1 MAVLKRL
8 ATGIVALSGV
18 LCADANDTL
27 RTQAME
33 DVVVTTE
40 RSRTSNIYSTIP
52 VQSISGDDIRL
63 TGIQSLADAVKRFAG
78 TTVKDYG
85 GIGGMKTVS
94 VRNLGA
100 QHTAVSYDGIVV
112 SNTQAGQTD
121 IGRFSLDN
129 VSMLSIAIGQGS
141 DMLQSARH
149 YASAA
154 MMSITTEQPL
164 PGSKPS
170 LWRVGLSGGSWG
182 QISPKLRL
190 WQRLSNSSVLSVNAE
205 YMRADG
211 VYPYTLTNGMESTR
225 EKRNNSGI
233 NQWHAEGNMSTLFS
247 DSSKLDIKAY
257 YYRSSRGL
265 PGAVILYN
273 NQSKEHL
280 WDENLFAQA
289 IYKKRWSNLWQM
301 AVRAKY
307 THSWNRYED
316 YNIKYTN
323 GRKEELNKQDE
334 YYASSTLHWK
344 PLNGFSLSL
353 AEDVAFNKLH
363 TNVNGSPNPLR
374 FTSLTALAARL
385 RVGRL
390 TAEGNLVMTY
400 ATESLTE
407 SEKYSLKTPEDRKHL
422 SPSLSFSWRI
432 LPEEAL
438 YIRALYKSTF
448 RMPTFNDL
456 YYLQIG
462 NTSLRPEKAH
472 EYGIGLTWNSRRMGC
487 IGYIALTA
495 DGYYNDVTDKIVAFP
510 STYIW
515 KMANFGKAEIWGI
528 DATLASQID
537 LARKTSAVLSASLSW
552 QDAQD
557 KTPGSA
563 TYGSQLPYTAK
574 VSGGISAMLNTPWF
588 CIGYSASGQGKRYS
602 MAQNIR
608 EYRLKPYMEH
618 TISLSHEF
626 ACGSTSRL
634 RMQLSVNNLTDEQY
648 EIIKYYP
655 MPGRSVTASAT
666 MDF

>member
-1 MAVLKRL
+1 MIVVKRL
-8 ATGIVALSGV
+8 ATVIVALFCMTVVAAQDS
-18 LCADANDTL
+18 L
-27 RTQAME
+27 RTHTIE
-33 DVVVTTE
+33 DVVVTAE
-40 RSRTSNIYSTIP
+40 RSRTANVFSTIP
-52 VQSISGDDIRL
+52 VQSFSGDDIRL
-63 TGIQSLADAVKRFAG
+63 MGLQNLADAVKKFAG
-78 TTVKDYG
+78 TSVKDYG

-112 SNTQAGQTD
+112 SNTQAGQID

-129 VSMLSIAIGQGS
+129 VSLLSMAVGQSS

-154 MMSITTEQPL
+154 VMGISTAQPL
-164 PGSKPS
+164 PADKSS
-170 LWRVGLSGGSWG
+170 LLRIGLSGGSWG
-182 QISPKLRL
+182 QINPKVRL
-190 WQRLSNSSVLSVNAE
+190 WQRLSGSSVLSINAD

-211 VYPYTLTNGMESTR
+211 TYPCTVVNGLESTR
-225 EKRNNSGI
+225 ERRENSGI
-233 NQWHAEGNMSTLFS
+233 SQWHVEGNVNTSFS
-247 DSSKLDIKAY
+247 DSSRLDVKAY

-265 PGAVILYN
+265 PGSVILYN
-273 NQSKEHL
+273 NESNEHL

-289 IYKKRWSNLWQM
+289 IYNKRWNEQWQWV
-301 AVRAKY
+301 ARAKY
-307 THSWNRYED
+307 THSWNKYED

-323 GRKEELNKQDE
+323 GRKEELNSQDE
-334 YYASSTLHWK
+334 YYASATINWQ
-344 PLNGFSLSL
+344 PLRWLSMSL
-353 AEDVAFNKLH
+353 AEDAAFNKLR
-363 TNVNGSPNPLR
+363 TTVNGSPNPLR
-374 FTSLTALAARL
+374 FTSLTALAAKL
-385 RVGRL
+385 RIGRL
-390 TAEGNLVMTY
+390 TAEGNMVMTY

-407 SEKYSLKTPEDRKHL
+407 SEKYSLKTPDDRKHL
-422 SPSLSFSWRI
+422 SPSLSLSWRI

-472 EYGIGLTWNSRRMGC
+472 EYGIGITWNSRRTGC
-487 IGYIALTA
+487 LKYIALTA
-495 DGYYNDVTDKIVAFP
+495 DGYHNNVTDKIVAFP

-515 KMANFGKAEIWGI
+515 KMVNFGKVEIWGV
-528 DATLASQID
+528 DATVATEVDI
-537 LARKTSAVLSASLSW
+537 ARKTCAVLSASLSF

-574 VSGGISAMLNTPWF
+574 VSGGISLILNTPWLTV
-588 CIGYSASGQGKRYS
+588 GYSATGQGKRYS

-608 EYRLKPYMEH
+608 EYQLPAYMEH
-618 TISLSHEF
+618 SVSISRRFDLGNS
-626 ACGSTSRL
+626 SNINL
-634 RMQLSVNNLTDEQY
+634 QLSVNNITDEQY

-655 MPGRSVTASAT
+655 MPGRSLTASAT
-666 MDF
+666 VEF